1 MTIEEGRPLRPQL
14 HSLEDKIAGAL
25 EEVCDAPAVSE
36 LNTGELIRVE
46 ESLAIAADAAKQ
58 AVSLRR
64 RLREDS
70 NEAARR
76 RTDGEHDAPGP

>member
-1 MTIEEGRPLRPQL
+1 MAIEEGRPLRPQL
-14 HSLEDKIAGAL
+14 HHLEDKIADAI

-46 ESLAIAADAAKQ
+46 ESLAIAADAAKE
-58 AVSLRR
+58 AISLRR

-70 NEAARR
+70 NQAARQ
-76 RTDGEHDAPGP
+76 RTDDEHSAPGP